1 MPHVT
6 VQYTCTFS
14 SITNKRQDQFFIE
27 HVYSRPRNLTKGRG
41 DIISVYTGSGDG
53 ATRCFDA
60 KSAGLKRTFKGH
72 ENTVNSVQVT
82 RLPYV
87 SMHGSAC
94 VLIWECLQM
103 LYVLFITIRKGD
115 TLKNT

>member
-6 VQYTCTFS
+6 VQNTCTYS

-27 HVYSRPRNLTKGRG
+27 NVYSRPRNFTKGRG

-87 SMHGSAC
+87 SMCIDMGMPPDVIC
-94 VLIWECLQM
+94 VVYYYKERRYIEEH
-103 LYVLFITIRKGD
+103 
-115 TLKNT
+115 